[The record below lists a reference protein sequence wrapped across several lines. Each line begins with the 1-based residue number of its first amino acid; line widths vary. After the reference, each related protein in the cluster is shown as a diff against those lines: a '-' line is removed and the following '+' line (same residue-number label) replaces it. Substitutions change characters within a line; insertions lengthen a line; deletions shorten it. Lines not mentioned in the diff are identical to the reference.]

1 MLLSAVKI
9 VAFCFRDGRWRWQHC
24 SDGAVKQRVET
35 TDEATTVEESVGALV
50 GEPVDSMKIV
60 NPLQQYEDC

>member
-1 MLLSAVKI
+1 MV
-9 VAFCFRDGRWRWQHC
+9 
-24 SDGAVKQRVET
+24 VET
-35 TDEATTVEESVGALV
+35 TAEATTVEESVGALV